1 MPSIAD
7 YTGNLLRAAFMRAA
21 GLAARE
27 FGGGAHPRD
36 AAALATLQ
44 AVGPLSQQHLAKALD
59 VNRTSM
65 VKLID
70 GLEGRGLVERV
81 RNPDDRRAYLL
92 LPTRTGIE
100 TLAEMLPRM
109 ARAEAELTERLTAAE
124 HARLNELLRALIEQ
138 PPPAL
143 ADRTGFLISRAS
155 HRYHARVDAALA
167 PLGIR
172 LFATLARLGEGVVSQ
187 RELADRLH
195 VSTPVVVEIVD
206 DLEARGL
213 LERRRADADRRLNEL
228 HVTAAGRDVLHTGL
242 QTLAAAHE
250 DLARPIG
257 EAGGRGRRAGREN
270 RKSTKK
276 KGATA
281 VAPHSP
287 AEHSHLVLMTHSP
300 PSIHRR

>member
-1 MPSIAD
+1 
-7 YTGNLLRAAFMRAA
+7 
-21 GLAARE
+21 
-27 FGGGAHPRD
+27 
-36 AAALATLQ
+36 
-44 AVGPLSQQHLAKALD
+44 
-59 VNRTSM
+59 
-65 VKLID
+65 
-70 GLEGRGLVERV
+70 
-81 RNPDDRRAYLL
+81 
-92 LPTRTGIE
+92 
-100 TLAEMLPRM
+100 MLPRM
-109 ARAEAELTERLTAAE
+109 ARAEAELTEKLSAAE
-124 HARLNELLRALIEQ
+124 HERLNELLRGLIEQ

-155 HRYHARVDAALA
+155 HRYHAHVDTALA

-242 QTLAAAHE
+242 QTLTAAHE

-257 EAGGRGRRAGREN
+257 EAGDRELRSLLKKLLGR
-270 RKSTKK
+270 
-276 KGATA
+276 
-281 VAPHSP
+281 
-287 AEHSHLVLMTHSP
+287 
-300 PSIHRR
+300 